1 MGNIKPFSEGETT
14 VGFLDPLMRSS
25 FTEIGGQHVFYPHGL
40 LSRGVILHD
49 EELRGRARRFVRAYY
64 QVGLFLMLFSLIFGW
79 GIAALALL
87 FVLLGYTVMAS
98 RLTRGLQPA
107 PQGITLADRLRLQAS
122 RHSRADLWTLTIGS
136 SIFVIAGLYILI
148 AVPERWLIACMTIVF
163 FGAGTIAA
171 GSMIRIRP
179 EVGEGN

>member
-1 MGNIKPFSEGETT
+1 MGDIKPFSEGETT
-14 VGFLDPLMRSS
+14 VGFFDSLMRSS

-64 QVGLFLMLFSLIFGW
+64 QVGLFLILFSLIFGW
-79 GIAALALL
+79 GIAALALP
-87 FVLLGYTVMAS
+87 FVLLCYTVMAS

-122 RHSRADLWTLTIGS
+122 RHSRSDLWTLTIGS
-136 SIFVIAGLYILI
+136 SVFVVAGLYILI
-148 AVPERWLIACMTIVF
+148 AVPERWLIACVTIVF
-163 FGAGTIAA
+163 FGAGTVAA

-179 EVGEGN
+179 EVRKGN